1 MGFLA
6 LLVAAAVGYA
16 LYSGKLR
23 LAQLPPILLALG
35 GAFIALRG
43 SWILGIAAMTIGAAW
58 YRGLTWRMFGS
69 RAQQTDEYALS
80 AARWMLGVSANDDAE
95 RIKARHRQLIAE
107 NHPDRGGSAERAAE
121 LNKARD
127 VLLADLNSRKPEQK

>member
-1 MGFLA
+1 MGFVA
-6 LLVAAAVGYA
+6 LLVAAAAGYA

-43 SWILGIAAMTIGAAW
+43 GWILGIAAIAVGVSW
-58 YRGLTWRMFGS
+58 YRGLTWRMFGT
-69 RAQQTDEYALS
+69 RTEQTDEFALS
-80 AARWMLGVSANDDAE
+80 KARWLLGVSANDDAD
-95 RIKARHRQLIAE
+95 RIRTRHRQLIGE
-107 NHPDRGGSAERAAE
+107 NHPDRGGSEDRAAE

-127 VLLADLNSRKPEQK
+127 LLLDDLARKSG